1 MTDMAVQTKQHIL
14 SLILRHRERIA
25 AFGVDRLGLFGSF
38 VRDEQGSDSDVDML
52 VKFKTGRKTFD
63 TFMGLGFFLEE
74 IFGRRVELVTQESL
88 SPYIGPSILNEIE
101 YVVLDD
107 RLPSAHIE

>member
-14 SLILRHRERIA
+14 SLISRHRERIA

-38 VRDEQGSDSDVDML
+38 VRDEQGSDSDVDIL
-52 VKFKTGRKTFD
+52 VEFKTGRKTFD
-63 TFMGLGFFLEE
+63 TFMGLAFFLEE

-88 SPYIGPSILNEIE
+88 SQGNRVLNE
-101 YVVLDD
+101 V
-107 RLPSAHIE
+107 